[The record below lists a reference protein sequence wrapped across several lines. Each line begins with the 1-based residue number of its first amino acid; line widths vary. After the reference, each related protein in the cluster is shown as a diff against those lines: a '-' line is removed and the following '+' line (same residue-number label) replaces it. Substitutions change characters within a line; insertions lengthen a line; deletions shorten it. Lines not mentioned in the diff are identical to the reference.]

1 MGTETESTH
10 QSDSRN
16 WKDAQRVNNKSQETG
31 ESIGNE
37 QQVTSPQPQTPN
49 SQPQP
54 PNSQPLT
61 PNFLA
66 ISVSD
71 TGIGIPQDKFETIFD
86 SFEQADGS
94 TAREYGGTGLGL
106 TVTKQLVELHGGQ
119 IWIESEIGQGATFT
133 FTLPITDEKPAESES
148 QSHEIIGTIESR
160 STDEMSV
167 QDRQE
172 IRSMRVVEGQYK
184 VLIVDDEPINLQV
197 LNNYLTLAN
206 YHVTEALSGME
217 ALKFLSNG
225 RQFDIII
232 LDIMMPKMSGYEV
245 CKKLREMYHPHKLPV
260 LMLTAKNRSSDLVA
274 GFNSGAN
281 DYLVK
286 PFSKD
291 ELLSRI
297 KTHLHLAK
305 INQSFG
311 RFVPLEYL
319 EFMNKESIMDVKL
332 GDHVAKEM
340 AIMFTDI
347 RSFTTMSETMTPQE
361 NFDFINAYLQRVS
374 PVIRD
379 MNGII
384 IKFLGDGMMAV
395 FPDGVDSAVWAGISK
410 VKQIELYNMS
420 RQRNG
425 YQPIHVGIGI
435 HFGHMMVGMVGE
447 ENRMQG
453 DAFSDNVNLTSRI
466 EGLTKH
472 YGVNIIVSGEVIA
485 ELQQIKKETAFSL
498 RFLDRVVVKGRET
511 PIEIYEI
518 LDGLPEDEMAL
529 KLETKDDFDSGVQ
542 AWQEQDFESG
552 RIYFEEV
559 LKKNPHDKTSQFYI
573 QRIAD
578 MNGDGMH
585 ADFDGTMQMTE
596 K

>member
-1 MGTETESTH
+1 M
-10 QSDSRN
+10 
-16 WKDAQRVNNKSQETG
+16 
-31 ESIGNE
+31 
-37 QQVTSPQPQTPN
+37 
-49 SQPQP
+49 
-54 PNSQPLT
+54 
-61 PNFLA
+61 
-66 ISVSD
+66 
-71 TGIGIPQDKFETIFD
+71 
-86 SFEQADGS
+86 
-94 TAREYGGTGLGL
+94 